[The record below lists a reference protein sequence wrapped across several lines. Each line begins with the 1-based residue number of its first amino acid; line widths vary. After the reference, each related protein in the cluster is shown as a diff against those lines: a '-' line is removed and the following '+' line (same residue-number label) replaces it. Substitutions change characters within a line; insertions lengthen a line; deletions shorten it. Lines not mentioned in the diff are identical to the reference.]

1 MSNSIFPFIDVSNV
15 NENAENEEIEE
26 LCEYAFDFKNNCLL
40 KDETGQ
46 NYYVYKNDALKIWIY
61 KALMTPRYRHLAYTE
76 EYGNEMFSM
85 IAQSIDQEIL
95 CLELKRYITEALM
108 YNIYIQELNSFEFLI
123 EGSKIFIKFHVI
135 SIYGE
140 MDIEH
145 VMKEG
150 DG

>member
-15 NENAENEEIEE
+15 NEHAENKEIEE
-26 LCEYAFDFKNNCLL
+26 LCEYAFDFKNNCLR

-95 CLELKRYITEALM
+95 ILELKRYITEALM

-145 VMKEG
+145 VVKEG

>member
-1 MSNSIFPFIDVSNV
+1 MSNSIFPFIDVSNA
-15 NENAENEEIEE
+15 NTTAEDEKIEE
-26 LCEYAFDFKNNCLL
+26 LCEYAFDFENNCLL

-95 CLELKRYITEALM
+95 VLELKRYITEALM
-108 YNIYIQELNSFEFLI
+108 YNMYIQELNSFEFSI